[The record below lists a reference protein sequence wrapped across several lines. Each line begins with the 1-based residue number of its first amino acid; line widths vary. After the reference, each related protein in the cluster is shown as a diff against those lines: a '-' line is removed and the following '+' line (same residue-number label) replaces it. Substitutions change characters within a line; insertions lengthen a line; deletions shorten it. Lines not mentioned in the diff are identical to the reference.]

1 MAAESLTRVREFS
14 SEMVEEVKKV
24 TWPDWPQLK
33 NSTLVIIVFVLIVSL
48 IIWVM
53 DVVTRNV
60 LDFLLNLFTR

>member
-53 DVVTRNV
+53 DVVTRNA

>member
-33 NSTLVIIVFVLIVSL
+33 NSTLVIIVFVLIVSM

-60 LDFLLNLFTR
+60 LDFLMNLFTR